1 MPDATCPS
9 TATTSHPD
17 PISGYRPRFS
27 FATHGAAAP
36 CNPRWQLPPVAG
48 PRRMPI
54 GPAANALPEYRHV
67 VCKPCLAR
75 GGRGSRRWTPSVAD
89 RSARPRCSFPLSRAP
104 GPPCP
109 GLAPLASLSL
119 RFSSAPLPSPRGRG
133 EPQPS
138 AAQSA
143 RAARALCASEP
154 PTASLPPRPGGGRR
168 WSMPLRRR
176 PPCPTP
182 LSAGILA
189 GRTLRG
195 QAGSGASIRQPPP
208 PGRTTKNVSP
218 FPSPQGE
225 RGNGLGETN
234 PTRICKF
241 TLTNS
246 AIPVYTHLD
255 MTKPLPKVLFVAT
268 LIVGLAAA
276 LSGCRHSFQCT
287 GELTP
292 TLPAWTTAEPERL
305 PAPVPPK
312 E

>member
-9 TATTSHPD
+9 TTTTSHPD
-17 PISGYRPRFS
+17 PISGYRPCFS

-36 CNPRWQLPPVAG
+36 CNPRWELPPDVG

-75 GGRGSRRWTPSVAD
+75 GGRRSRRWTHAVAD

-119 RFSSAPLPSPRGRG
+119 RFCSAPLPSPRGRG

-138 AAQSA
+138 GGNRPGVQPG
-143 RAARALCASEP
+143 RFPPEP

-168 WSMPLRRR
+168 WCMPLRRR

-195 QAGSGASIRQPPP
+195 QAGSGASNRQPPP
-208 PGRTTKNVSP
+208 PVRRSNCVSP

-234 PTRICKF
+234 PTRI
-241 TLTNS
+241 
-246 AIPVYTHLD
+246 
-255 MTKPLPKVLFVAT
+255 
-268 LIVGLAAA
+268 
-276 LSGCRHSFQCT
+276 
-287 GELTP
+287 
-292 TLPAWTTAEPERL
+292 
-305 PAPVPPK
+305 
-312 E
+312 